1 MSKIGG
7 GHKEPQVTHKNQC
20 SVEVIIL
27 LDIVCVMLG
36 CFPLVHCI
44 EIKMRIIIL
53 DRWEE
58 FSKGILET
66 TIIQ

>member
-1 MSKIGG
+1 
-7 GHKEPQVTHKNQC
+7 VTYKNQC
-20 SVEVIIL
+20 SIEVIIIL

-44 EIKMRIIIL
+44 EVKMGVIIL

-58 FSKGILET
+58 LSEGILET
-66 TIIQ
+66 MSIQ